1 MPAETKPREANRA
14 GELEDRLSTLGQ
26 QRRLAADAITAATQ
40 HVEEI
45 VARQQQ
51 IAVAVVSEDEEAVT
65 ENEQLEEALLIENR
79 RRATARSCG
88 RAACSL
94 LASFW
99 GGWSRRGYLRGL
111 PSGSAKTRG
120 TRALQRRTCPSLT
133 AWPAKLRPRRRRA

>member
-40 HVEEI
+40 RVEEI

-94 LASFW
+94 LASLW
-99 GGWSRRGYLRGL
+99 GDGRGVVTYAACRVGQRKPAAPGL
-111 PSGSAKTRG
+111 CSEGPA
-120 TRALQRRTCPSLT
+120 RA
-133 AWPAKLRPRRRRA
+133 